1 MPSRFAPGGFLF
13 ANATMNLQ
21 KEMVPTEGGEAKLE
35 AFVTLRKCASRRHK
49 HTRFCTFAE

>member
-21 KEMVPTEGGEAKLE
+21 KEMVPTEGVEAKLE
-35 AFVTLRKCASRRHK
+35 AFVTLHKPAS
-49 HTRFCTFAE
+49 